1 MKPRRLL
8 LLATLLLLA
17 GVTFAQRQPR
27 SEVFEYGGVVFT
39 HKYHLNSN
47 GVGLDGP
54 STVKHSGSSR
64 KNLGREYGWVTYT
77 ARHDSQ
83 LNYKNGNMHGVVSL
97 NSGITADAPRI
108 GLTTK
113 SSFTFNGKFID
124 GVPDGVFT
132 IKYSFVTSA
141 GGQTETEKESYT
153 ATFRNGQFVDKII
166 CNGEVIKLDKEGY
179 RHGDE
184 DIHGVHTKWIPSD
197 ALKALRASETDGKLD
212 TKKLFEH
219 GYIVETLRDDQMGR
233 NSFCHVFRPGY
244 WFGSYYNSNTGM
256 MFFYG
261 DCTVPYIPYR
271 TISPINV
278 AKQDLLQRIE
288 KEYKPGR
295 AEALK
300 ALQFDSTYQEQ
311 YVTIDGSRYYFTG
324 EVSAEEYTQFL
335 DELEAKAL
343 RQIREQEAKTRQQ
356 EAEYKQQAHDQ
367 ALLIETY
374 KYEVLNNDS
383 SPDIQLSYYV
393 VQNGSL
399 KIESVEDDPKNH
411 RYICK
416 VSGRLVL
423 PDGELIEPEGDTY
436 TQRRYY
442 SFEREF
448 AISYKHSEI
457 ADYPKNKLTPMDD
470 IVIVEDEYDTIDGL
484 YWEFVNI
491 LADCSLLE
499 EEQADNEPVLAQM
512 STFTNYVSNNIG
524 ALNVDHDDLAGTIAS
539 LEEVVLQGDLFLEYI
554 EKYIKILENDA
565 LLSETPGLEG
575 YSEAMDAASLD
586 WSEDVDMATLD
597 RVLSLQQEYM
607 SSIEM

>member
-8 LLATLLLLA
+8 LLAILLLMA
-17 GVTFAQRQPR
+17 GVTFAQRQAR
-27 SEVFEYGGVVFT
+27 TEVFEYGGVAFT
-39 HKYHLNSN
+39 HKYHLNPN

-54 STVKHSGSSR
+54 STVKHSGSSK

-77 ARHDSQ
+77 ARHDSR
-83 LNYKNGNMHGVVSL
+83 LNYQDGNMHGVVSL

-166 CNGEVIKLDKEGY
+166 CNGEVIKLDIEGY

-197 ALKALRASETDGKLD
+197 ALEALRASETDGKLD
-212 TKKLFEH
+212 TKKLFEL
-219 GYIVETLRDDQMGR
+219 GYIVETVRDDQMGR
-233 NSFCHVFRPGY
+233 NSFCYVFRPGY
-244 WFGSYYNSNTGM
+244 WFGSYYRSNTGM

-300 ALQFDSTYQEQ
+300 ALQLDSTYQAQ

-335 DELEAKAL
+335 DALEAKTL
-343 RQIREQEAKTRQQ
+343 QQIREQ

-367 ALLIETY
+367 ALLSDTY
-374 KYEVLNNDS
+374 RYEILSNAS
-383 SPDIQLSYYV
+383 SPDIRLKRYV
-393 VQNGSL
+393 VQDGSI
-399 KIESVEDDPKNH
+399 KVESVDDDPQNH

-423 PDGELIEPEGDTY
+423 PDGELIEPEENAY

-457 ADYPKNKLTPMDD
+457 ADYPKNRLTPMDN

-484 YWEFVNI
+484 YWEFVDI
-491 LADCSLLE
+491 LADYDLLE

-512 STFTNYVSNNIG
+512 STFANYVSNNLG
-524 ALNVDHDDLAGTIAS
+524 VLNVDHDDLAGTIAR
-539 LEEVVLQGDLFLEYI
+539 LEEVVLQGNLFLEYI

-575 YSEAMDAASLD
+575 YSEVMDAASLD

-597 RVLSLQQEYM
+597 RVLSLQEEYM
-607 SSIEM
+607 GSIEM